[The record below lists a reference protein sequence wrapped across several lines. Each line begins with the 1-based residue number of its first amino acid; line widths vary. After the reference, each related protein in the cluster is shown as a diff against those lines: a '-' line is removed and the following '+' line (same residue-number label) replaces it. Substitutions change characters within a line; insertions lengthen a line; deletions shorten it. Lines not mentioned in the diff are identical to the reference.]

1 MKQNY
6 FNVFVVVVVLFCCI
20 AIFVDLVVVV
30 VAGIC
35 CCGVVVYGL
44 ATVFLLYLVV
54 HSFLG
59 YIYKM
64 GLVYI
69 ELLLH

>member
-1 MKQNY
+1 M
-6 FNVFVVVVVLFCCI
+6 
-20 AIFVDLVVVV
+20 VVV

-69 ELLLH
+69 ELLLR